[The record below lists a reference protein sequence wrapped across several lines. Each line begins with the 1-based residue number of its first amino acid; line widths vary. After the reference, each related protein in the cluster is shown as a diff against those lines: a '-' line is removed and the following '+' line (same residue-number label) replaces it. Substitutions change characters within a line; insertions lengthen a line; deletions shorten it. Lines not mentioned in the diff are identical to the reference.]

1 MGNFCITEPDEKQ
14 PTLKEILR
22 LHKKINNL
30 NNPVANKPSKQTN
43 FKNILKKYSKYTSY
57 DMRSGQE
64 QQNKKVK
71 TNIFEK
77 VTRDFSKPEKIGKTR
92 KQLLGNLQKKQIQF
106 SHPLYT
112 KTTERQVAK
121 IAKNQVENGQK

>member
-64 QQNKKVK
+64 Q
-71 TNIFEK
+71 
-77 VTRDFSKPEKIGKTR
+77 
-92 KQLLGNLQKKQIQF
+92 
-106 SHPLYT
+106 
-112 KTTERQVAK
+112 
-121 IAKNQVENGQK
+121 